1 MSVRVSWVLALVCVG
16 ATIAPVRAEEEIR
29 ILTAVRA
36 EVEAHRRVRAL
47 LSIELT
53 DGTLLT
59 GSVGAVR
66 KNEFAI
72 STGPQVHQTVR
83 YTKIH
88 AFVDSETG
96 RTLALVQQTP
106 SPTGRPSSPRL
117 KMAAIIIVAVVATVY
132 IVALVIAT
140 HVK

>member
-1 MSVRVSWVLALVCVG
+1 LS
-16 ATIAPVRAEEEIR
+16 TIAPVRAEEKIR
-29 ILTAVRA
+29 ILTDVRA

-47 LSIELT
+47 LSVELT

-72 STGPQVHQTVR
+72 STAPQVKQTIG
-83 YTKIH
+83 YNKIH
-88 AFVDSETG
+88 AFVDPETG
-96 RTLALVQQTP
+96 RTVALVQQTP
-106 SPTGRPSSPRL
+106 PTGRASSPRL
-117 KMAAIIIVAVVATVY
+117 KMVAIIVVVAVVTVY

-140 HVK
+140 HAK